1 MLDACKEIIMS
12 AKLDFIQSVSESL
25 TDLNTCMLVVDAI
38 DPTVKI
44 EASEDNNS
52 FVVDDDLTVTTANM
66 KDFFCEFVQKKFVG
80 LNCQM
85 TASNICKQ
93 LLQAYVKSVSDN

>member
-1 MLDACKEIIMS
+1 MLNACKENIMS

-25 TDLNTCMLVVDAI
+25 TDLNTCMLAIDVI

-93 LLQAYVKSVSDN
+93 LLQSYVKAVSDN